1 MRTKVV
7 LIGSNTAVIDT
18 FFRNMDEYY
27 EPMCSSDYFEDME
40 RHLLLYDP
48 KLFVCCMSDKE
59 QLQMFTSV
67 TQLKKM
73 RSDRNT
79 YYVVIGK
86 EPNCDEF
93 QKKTGCAAD
102 LEISVPCPTDQ
113 IVKRLSDFL
122 EEKKKEEQLREK
134 YAAPASS
141 GTYTPP
147 VRDTSA
153 GDPLDSIFAHI
164 NAGAVTTAANA
175 NAAPAGPLK
184 KHILV
189 IDDDP
194 LMLKVIKDHLHDE
207 YDVASAKGGSTAY
220 KFLEKKSTDLIL
232 LDYEMPDENGP
243 MVFEKIRKM
252 PNGASVPI
260 IFLTGVSDRERIAE
274 VLKLRPAGY
283 VLKPVDRDILVRSV
297 KKALSGES

>member
-7 LIGSNTAVIDT
+7 LIGSNTTVIDT
-18 FFRNMDEYY
+18 FFRQMDEYF

-40 RHLLLYDP
+40 RHLLVYEP
-48 KLFVCCMSDKE
+48 RLFICCMADRE
-59 QLQMFTSV
+59 QLQLYSSV
-67 TQLKKM
+67 AQLKKM
-73 RSDRNT
+73 RSDKNC

-86 EPNCDEF
+86 EMNCAEF
-93 QKKTGCAAD
+93 QKKSDGVAE
-102 LEISVPCPTDQ
+102 LEINVPCPTDK
-113 IVKRLSDFL
+113 IIKSLNDFL
-122 EEKKKEEQLREK
+122 EEKSKEEAIKEK
-134 YAAPASS
+134 YSATPSS
-141 GTYTPP
+141 TAYVPP
-147 VRDTSA
+147 VRNESGA
-153 GDPLDSIFAHI
+153 DPLDSIMASL
-164 NAGAVTTAANA
+164 NARSLTS
-175 NAAPAGPLK
+175 AAPETSGPPK

-207 YDVASAKGGSTAY
+207 YDVASAKGGTTAY

-297 KKALSGES
+297 KKALSE

>member
-7 LIGSNTAVIDT
+7 LIGSNTTVIDT
-18 FFRNMDEYY
+18 FFRQMDEHF

-40 RHLLLYDP
+40 RHLLIYEP
-48 KLFVCCMSDKE
+48 KLFICCMSDKE
-59 QLQMFTSV
+59 QLQLFTSV
-67 TQLKKM
+67 AQLKKM
-73 RSDRNT
+73 RSDKNV

-86 EPNCDEF
+86 EANCDEF
-93 QKKTGCAAD
+93 QKKTTCVAD
-102 LEISVPCPTDQ
+102 LEITVPCPTEK
-113 IVKRLSDFL
+113 IVAALKNFL
-122 EEKKKEEQLREK
+122 DEKSKEEALREK
-134 YAAPASS
+134 YTPSAPAGGGS
-141 GTYTPP
+141 YTPP
-147 VRDTSA
+147 TRDSSA
-153 GDPLDSIFAHI
+153 ADPLDSIFAHI
-164 NAGAVTTAANA
+164 NSTPLPTASP
-175 NAAPAGPLK
+175 AADAGPAK

-194 LMLKVIKDHLHDE
+194 LMLKVIKDHLHEE
-207 YDVASAKGGSTAY
+207 YDVASAKGGATAS

-243 MVFEKIRKM
+243 VVFEKIRKM
-252 PNGASVPI
+252 TNGAKVPI

-297 KKALSGES
+297 KKALSDES